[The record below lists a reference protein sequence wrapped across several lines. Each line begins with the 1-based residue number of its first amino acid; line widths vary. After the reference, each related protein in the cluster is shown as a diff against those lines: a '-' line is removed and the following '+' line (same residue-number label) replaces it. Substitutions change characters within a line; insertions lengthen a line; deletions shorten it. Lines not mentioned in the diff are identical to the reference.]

1 MLFISENSFVIKA
14 FIINLLIPIISK
26 ESTKESN
33 EFSIL
38 GGFFGYKTG
47 EDAKIRILY
56 IPIDL

>member
-1 MLFISENSFVIKA
+1 MNQLKIQ
-14 FIINLLIPIISK
+14 
-26 ESTKESN
+26 N

-56 IPIDL
+56 IPIDFKMEYIIFF